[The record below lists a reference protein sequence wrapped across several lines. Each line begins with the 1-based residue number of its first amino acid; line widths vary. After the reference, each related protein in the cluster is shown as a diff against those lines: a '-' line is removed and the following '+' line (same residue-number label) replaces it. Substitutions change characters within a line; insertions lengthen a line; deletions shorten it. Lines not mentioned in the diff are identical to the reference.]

1 MTNVTLKKQSE
12 PMKPYY
18 YVYRWNNSAPRV
30 RHATLESA
38 QAEAMRL
45 AEQHPTGYFEI
56 LKCVGFARTTK
67 AATFWMDGEEPESF
81 SRNEAKQ
88 KAYNATA
95 HANHYPP
102 F

>member
-1 MTNVTLKKQSE
+1 
-12 PMKPYY
+12 MKPYY
-18 YVYRWNNSAPRV
+18 YVYRYQDRGPRV
-30 RHATLESA
+30 RHATLEAA

-67 AATFWMDGEEPESF
+67 AATFWMDGEGPKDCLV
-81 SRNEAKQ
+81 KQ
-88 KAYNATA
+88 Y
-95 HANHYPP
+95 ANYTTYPP

>member
-1 MTNVTLKKQSE
+1 
-12 PMKPYY
+12 MKPYY

-30 RHATLESA
+30 RHATLKSA
-38 QAEAMRL
+38 QEEAMRL
-45 AEQHPTGYFEI
+45 AEQHPSDSFEI

-81 SRNEAKQ
+81 SRNEAKH